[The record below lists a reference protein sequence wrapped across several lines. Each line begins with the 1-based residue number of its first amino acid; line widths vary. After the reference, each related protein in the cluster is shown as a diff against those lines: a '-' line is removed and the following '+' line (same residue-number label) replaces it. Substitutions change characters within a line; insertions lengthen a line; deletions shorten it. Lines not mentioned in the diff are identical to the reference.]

1 MAAAFDA
8 GVHPSG
14 LVAPLQSSTQTM
26 PGARRDFVECLHRAE
41 EADSPY
47 EAAAQAARPAAET
60 DSLMKNNFLRAAEC
74 VASLHEVDVVLDL
87 FLGSGYSAAAL
98 AYGLMAKQPQRPS
111 ARPPEVI
118 SFEINEDVV
127 HDAFRPDGA
136 IGAGGKLGWWQP
148 MVVNHSTGMGGQLAF
163 EAKLA
168 QHLNRWGTFNT
179 ASSHSQG
186 RPRVLAIMA
195 EPYPKQSRQAGG
207 SYKFNALDMVC
218 QQRAPT
224 AVLIDTSLWSSIEAE
239 WMIIEAVCR
248 PRWVLIFNTNL
259 HSGSGWIAHRLDLL
273 SDWHLEARGHVAM
286 WNKPWPLLAEVRRVR
301 AWTVYSRRLHSND
314 S

>member
-1 MAAAFDA
+1 
-8 GVHPSG
+8 
-14 LVAPLQSSTQTM
+14 M
-26 PGARRDFVECLHRAE
+26 PGARRDFVACLQRAE
-41 EADSPY
+41 EEGSPY
-47 EAAAQAARPAAET
+47 EVAAHTARQEAGMG
-60 DSLMKNNFLRAAEC
+60 SLEKNNFLRAAEC
-74 VASLHEVDVVLDL
+74 VASLHDVDVVLDL

-111 ARPPEVI
+111 AGPPEII
-118 SFEINEDVV
+118 SFEIREDVV
-127 HDAFRPDGA
+127 HDAFRPEGA
-136 IGAGGKLGWWQP
+136 VGAGGQQGWWQP
-148 MVVNHSTGMGGQLAF
+148 MLVNHSTGMGGQLAF

-179 ASSHSQG
+179 VSSESQR
-186 RPRVLAIMA
+186 RPRVLVIMA
-195 EPYPKQSRQAGG
+195 QPYPQQLRQAAG
-207 SYKFNALDMVC
+207 SYQFNALDMVC

-224 AVLIDTSLWSSIEAE
+224 AVLIDTSLSSIEVE

-273 SDWHLEARGHVAM
+273 PDWHVEARGHVAM

-301 AWTVYSRRLHSND
+301 AWTVYSRRLHSSD
-314 S
+314 F